1 MSKQRDDNR
10 QSAAPAPAS
19 PFAALQSLRGSLPP
33 GVAEPV
39 PTAGSAACFDKKV
52 TISRERKGRGG
63 KTVTV
68 VRGVLLDDEAREDF
82 ARDMRRALGTG
93 GSVED
98 AHIILAGDQVE
109 RAAEWLRARGA
120 PRIVIGN

>member
-1 MSKQRDDNR
+1 MGKQHDDNR
-10 QSAAPAPAS
+10 QTAAPAPAN
-19 PFAALQSLRGSLPP
+19 PFAALQSLRGTLPP
-33 GVAEPV
+33 GAAEPA
-39 PTAGSAACFDKKV
+39 PAAGSTCCFDRKV
-52 TISRERKGRGG
+52 VISRERKGRAG

-68 VRGVLLDDEAREDF
+68 VRGVLLGGAALEDF

-98 AHIILAGDQVE
+98 ALIVLAGDQVE
-109 RAAEWLRARGA
+109 RAAEWLRTRGA